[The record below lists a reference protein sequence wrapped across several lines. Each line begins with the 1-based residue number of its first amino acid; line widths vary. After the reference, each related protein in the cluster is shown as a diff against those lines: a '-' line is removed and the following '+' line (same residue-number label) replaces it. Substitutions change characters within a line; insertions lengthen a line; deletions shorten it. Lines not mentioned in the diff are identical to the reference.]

1 MTILLSINDLSIGYE
16 AQKPLVSS
24 MNWEIHAG
32 EIHTLLGPNGSGK
45 TTLIKVIS
53 ERMSSLSGNIEFYT
67 DYDKK
72 GDVKKFRR
80 KPSNEKFL
88 SVSFGG
94 PQGFFPKA
102 NIFEN
107 LKYFSL
113 LKGIPYSESNT
124 EVQSALDLVNLT
136 KYSKTNF
143 NELSLGM
150 KQRLHIARSVIGNPK
165 LLILDEPGNG
175 LDAQSLSELNSL
187 LTNLAQKGTGIII
200 STHLFSQIEKL
211 DTRINVIAHG
221 KFLHFNSLENFTK
234 SSALQL
240 VTQFNIQDV
249 NFAKVLDI
257 ISELPGIKYQYF
269 QNGSRYA
276 FNVYLESSLHYM
288 ELQTSLLNVVSD
300 VDYSTP
306 RKPHIDEMYMSLIL

>member
-1 MTILLSINDLSIGYE
+1 
-16 AQKPLVSS
+16 

-32 EIHTLLGPNGSGK
+32 VIHTLLGPNGSGK

-53 ERMSSLSGNIEFYT
+53 ERMSSISGNIEFYN
-67 DYDKK
+67 DFEKK
-72 GDVKKFRR
+72 RDGKKFHR
-80 KPSNEKFL
+80 KCSNEKFL

-102 NIFEN
+102 NVFDN

-113 LKGIPYSESNT
+113 LKGIPYGESNS
-124 EVQSALDLVNLT
+124 EVQSALELVNLT
-136 KYSKTNF
+136 KYGKTNF

-187 LTNLAQKGTGIII
+187 LTNLAQNGTGIII

-211 DTRINVIAHG
+211 DTHINVLAHG
-221 KFLHFNSLENFTK
+221 NFLPFKSLKNFREST
-234 SSALQL
+234 ALQL

-249 NFAKVLDI
+249 SYAKVLDI
-257 ISELPGIKYQYF
+257 ISGLPGIKYQYF
-269 QNGSRYA
+269 QNGSTYA
-276 FNVYLESSLHYM
+276 FNVYLESAIQYKQ
-288 ELQTSLLNVVSD
+288 LQISLLNIVSEI
-300 VDYSTP
+300 DYSTP